1 MFVNFEIHHNLMRVD
16 NYRQILTL
24 KNDLIRLTNITIYG
38 NNMMVIR
45 LDDYSIVIKGEF
57 NKLIMNGEEDEL

>member
-1 MFVNFEIHHNLMRVD
+1 MRVD

-38 NNMMVIR
+38 NNRIVIR

>member
-1 MFVNFEIHHNLMRVD
+1 MFVNLEINNNLMRVD